1 MTDQEQQRIEL
12 LEERLAY
19 YDALIGRL
27 IQFARLQPKG
37 QVILKILGLQ

>member
-1 MTDQEQQRIEL
+1 MPDADERITL

-19 YDALIGRL
+19 YDQVVSRL

-37 QVILKILGLQ
+37 QVLLKILGLQ